1 MLFVDLVDGNEEILT
16 VGSDRRNGAV
26 DEPDEIPM
34 HSIAGDVADEIDV
47 VEYDQRPTEGAGEA
61 DVGGQWVGRG
71 EVPDRAISVDIALRG
86 RNRRATAVYHAAE
99 IGDATADGLRPR
111 REDGQQQQCEGEQQE
126 FEPPAARPRFVRVAG
141 SHLRPRSLPT
151 EFVTNVTEAAT
162 LWTGFRRCSSHGT
175 TVPLRLL
182 L

>member
-34 HSIAGDVADEIDV
+34 HSIAGDVADEMDV

-71 EVPDRAISVDIALRG
+71 EVPDRAISVDIDLRG
-86 RNRRATAVYHAAE
+86 RNRGDKAVYHAAE
-99 IGDATADGLRPR
+99 IGDTTADGLRPR
-111 REDGQQQQCEGEQQE
+111 REGGQQQQCEGEQQE
-126 FEPPAARPRFVRVAG
+126 FEPPAARPRFVRVAR

-151 EFVTNVTEAAT
+151 DLAT
-162 LWTGFRRCSSHGT
+162 HRPHPATPSTPFPPS
-175 TVPLRLL
+175 P
-182 L
+182 